1 MMSVAAL
8 SSAIR
13 IRPMSARTSGVSMA
27 GFKMSPSSP
36 PVQHT
41 STVRTP
47 SAW

>member
-1 MMSVAAL
+1 
-8 SSAIR
+8 
-13 IRPMSARTSGVSMA
+13 MSARTSGVSMA

-41 STVRTP
+41 STVCTP